1 MSFTIPKEKYTGR
14 IPEIV
19 FGKSKTARFGGETA
33 LPMHFFEGEFP
44 HKPLIAF
51 EIQDAPP
58 EDYPEELAKIYS
70 SVWDDPIR
78 WAKFCKAH
86 EAEAIA
92 LRLISTHP
100 DSKDSKPHEAA
111 DKVKRLLSEIDLPL
125 IILGSNHT
133 EKDAEV
139 LPVVSDVARGYNC
152 IIGKAQEENYKTI
165 VASAM
170 AGGHSLIAMSE
181 LDVNLAKQLNILI
194 TQTGFPRE
202 KVIIDPMCSALG
214 YGFEYTY
221 SVMERIRI
229 AGLLQ
234 GDSMLCNAMVA
245 DVGFYVWK
253 TKETQASEEDMPQWG
268 SLYHRAVM
276 WEAVTACSFLLSG
289 AELLIMRHPSA
300 IKITKRFIDDLFSVR
315 DKWHLQE

>member
-1 MSFTIPKEKYTGR
+1 MNFMLPKEEYSNK

-19 FGKSKTARFGGETA
+19 FGKEKKAYFGGENA
-33 LPMHFFEGEFP
+33 LPFLYFEGEFP

-70 SVWDDPIR
+70 SVWNDPVS
-78 WAKFCKAH
+78 WAKFC
-86 EAEAIA
+86 EDLGAEAICI
-92 LRLISTHP
+92 RLMSTHP
-100 DSKDSKPHEAA
+100 DNRDTSG
-111 DKVKRLLSEIDLPL
+111 DKVADNLKRLLLSTDLPL

-133 EKDAEV
+133 EKDAKI
-139 LPVVSDVARGYNC
+139 LPIAADVARGYNC
-152 IIGKAQEENYKTI
+152 IIGKAQEGNYKTI
-165 VASAM
+165 SASAI
-170 AGGHSLIAMSE
+170 AGGHNLIAMSE

-202 KVIIDPMCSALG
+202 KLIIDPMCSALG

-229 AGLLQ
+229 AGLIQ
-234 GDSMLCNAMVA
+234 GDEMLCSPIVA

-253 TKETQASEEDMPQWG
+253 TKEAQAKVEDNPSWG
-268 SLYHRAVM
+268 ELYERAVM
-276 WEAVTACSFLLSG
+276 WEAITACSFLLSG
-289 AELLIMRHPSA
+289 AELLIMRHPKA
-300 IKITKRFIDDLFSVR
+300 IEVVKNFINDLI
-315 DKWHLQE
+315 

>member
-1 MSFTIPKEKYTGR
+1 MNFSIPKETYTGR

-19 FGKSKTARFGGETA
+19 FGKDKKAYFGGESA
-33 LPMHFFEGEFP
+33 LPMHFFEGEFA

-51 EIQDAPP
+51 EIQDTAP
-58 EDYPEELAKIYS
+58 EDYPQELAKIYS
-70 SVWDDPIR
+70 SVWDEPVR
-78 WAKFCKAH
+78 WAKFC
-86 EAEAIA
+86 ETQGAEAIA
-92 LRLISTHP
+92 LRLMSTHP
-100 DSKDSKPHEAA
+100 DSKDSRPEEAA

-125 IILGSNHT
+125 IILGSNHS

-152 IIGKAQEENYKTI
+152 IIGKAQEGNYKTI
-165 VASAM
+165 TASAM

-194 TQTGFPRE
+194 TQMEFPRE
-202 KVIIDPMCSALG
+202 KIIIDPMCSALG

-229 AGLLQ
+229 AGLIQ
-234 GDSMLCNAMVA
+234 GDNMLCVPMVA

-253 TKETQASEEDMPQWG
+253 TKETQASESDIPEWG
-268 SLYHRAVM
+268 SLYERAIM

-289 AELLIMRHPSA
+289 AELLIMRHPEA
-300 IKITKRFIDDLFSVR
+300 ISTVKKFIGDLFF
-315 DKWHLQE
+315 

>member
-1 MSFTIPKEKYTGR
+1 MNFTIPKETYTGK

-19 FGKSKTARFGGETA
+19 FGKNKIARFGGESA

-51 EIQDAPP
+51 EIQDDVP
-58 EDYPEELAKIYS
+58 EDYPEELARVYS
-70 SVWDDPIR
+70 SVWDEPLR
-78 WAKFCKAH
+78 WAKFC
-86 EAEAIA
+86 ESLGAEAIA
-92 LRLISTHP
+92 LRLMSSHP
-100 DSKDSKPHEAA
+100 DSKDSKPEEAR
-111 DKVKRLLSEIDLPL
+111 DKVKKLLTEIDLPL

-133 EKDAEV
+133 EKDSEV
-139 LPVVSDVARGYNC
+139 LPVVADVSRGYNC
-152 IIGKAQEENYKTI
+152 IIGKAQEGNYKTI
-165 VASAM
+165 AASAM

-194 TQTGFPRE
+194 TQMGFPKD

-234 GDSMLCNAMVA
+234 ADSMLCSPMVA

-253 TKETQASEEDMPQWG
+253 TKETQATEQDIPEWG
-268 SLYHRAVM
+268 SLHERAIM

-289 AELLIMRHPSA
+289 AELLIMRHPEA
-300 IKITKRFIDDLFSVR
+300 IKIAKIFIDDLFSAR
-315 DKWHLQE
+315 ER

>member
-1 MSFTIPKEKYTGR
+1 MSFTVPEERYTGK

-19 FGKSKTARFGGETA
+19 FGKNKIACFGGESA

-51 EIQDAPP
+51 EVQDTQP

-70 SVWDDPIR
+70 SVWNDPVR
-78 WAKFCKAH
+78 WAKFCESQA
-86 EAEAIA
+86 AEAIA
-92 LRLISTHP
+92 LRLMSTHP
-100 DSKDSKPHEAA
+100 DSRDSKPEEAA
-111 DKVKRLLSEIDLPL
+111 DKVRRILSEIELPL
-125 IILGSNHT
+125 IILGSNHI

-139 LPVVSDVARGYNC
+139 LPVVADVTRGYNC
-152 IIGKAQEENYKTI
+152 IIGKAQEGNYKTI
-165 VASAM
+165 AASAM

-194 TQTGFPRE
+194 TQMGFQKE

-234 GDSMLCNAMVA
+234 GDSMLCSPMVA

-253 TKETQASEEDMPQWG
+253 TKEAQASEKDIPEWG
-268 SLYHRAVM
+268 GLYERAIM
-276 WEAVTACSFLLSG
+276 WEAITACSFLLSG
-289 AELLIMRHPSA
+289 AELLIMRHPEA
-300 IKITKRFIDDLFSVR
+300 INITKKFIDDLFLARES
-315 DKWHLQE
+315 

>member
-1 MSFTIPKEKYTGR
+1 MNFSIPKETYTGK
-14 IPEIV
+14 IPQIV
-19 FGKSKTARFGGETA
+19 FGKDKKAYFGGENA
-33 LPMHFFEGEFP
+33 LPMHFFEGDFP

-51 EIQDAPP
+51 EIQDDVP
-58 EDYPEELAKIYS
+58 EDYPEELARIYS
-70 SVWDDPIR
+70 SVWDEPVR
-78 WAKFCKAH
+78 WAKFC
-86 EAEAIA
+86 ESLGAEAIA
-92 LRLISTHP
+92 LRLMSTHP
-100 DSKDSKPHEAA
+100 DSKDSKAHEAT
-111 DKVKRLLSEIDLPL
+111 DKVKKVLSEIDLPL

-139 LPVVSDVARGYNC
+139 LPVVADASRGYSC
-152 IIGKAQEENYKTI
+152 IIGKAQEGNYKTI
-165 VASAM
+165 AASAM

-194 TQTGFPRE
+194 TQMGFPKE

-234 GDSMLCNAMVA
+234 GDSMLCSPMVA

-253 TKETQASEEDMPQWG
+253 TKEAQASDIPEWG
-268 SLYHRAVM
+268 SLYERAVM

-289 AELLIMRHPSA
+289 AELLIMRHPEA
-300 IKITKRFIDDLFSVR
+300 IEITKKFIDDLFSVR
-315 DKWHLQE
+315 Q

>member
-1 MSFTIPKEKYTGR
+1 MNFSIPKETYTGR

-19 FGKSKTARFGGETA
+19 FGKDKKAYFGGGSA
-33 LPMHFFEGEFP
+33 LPFHFFEGYFP

-51 EIQDAPP
+51 EIQDDVP

-70 SVWDDPIR
+70 SVWDSPIK
-78 WAKFCKAH
+78 WAKFC
-86 EAEAIA
+86 ETLGAEAIA
-92 LRLISTHP
+92 LRLTSTHP
-100 DSKDSKPHEAA
+100 DSKDSKPEQTA
-111 DKVKRLLSEIDLPL
+111 DKVKKLLSEVDLPL
-125 IILGSNHT
+125 IILGSNHP

-139 LPVVSDVARGYNC
+139 LPIVADASRGYNC
-152 IIGKAQEENYKTI
+152 IIGKAQEGNYKTV

-170 AGGHSLIAMSE
+170 AGGHFVIAMSE

-194 TQTGFPRE
+194 TQMDFPRE
-202 KVIIDPMCSALG
+202 KIIIDPMCSALG

-229 AGLLQ
+229 AGLVQ
-234 GDSMLCNAMVA
+234 GDSMLSLPMVA

-253 TKETQASEEDMPQWG
+253 TKETQASESDIPEWG
-268 SLYHRAVM
+268 SLNERAVM

-289 AELLIMRHPSA
+289 ADLLIMRHPEA
-300 IKITKRFIDDLFSVR
+300 IKTVKRFINDLFS
-315 DKWHLQE
+315 

>member
-1 MSFTIPKEKYTGR
+1 MNFSIPKETYTGR

-19 FGKSKTARFGGETA
+19 FGKDKKAYFGGESA
-33 LPMHFFEGEFP
+33 LPMHFFEGEFT

-51 EIQDAPP
+51 EIQDTAP
-58 EDYPEELAKIYS
+58 EDYPQELAKIYS
-70 SVWDDPIR
+70 SVWDEPVR
-78 WAKFCKAH
+78 WAKFC
-86 EAEAIA
+86 ETQGAEAIA
-92 LRLISTHP
+92 LRLMSTHP
-100 DSKDSKPHEAA
+100 DSKDSRPEEAA

-125 IILGSNHT
+125 IILGSNHS

-152 IIGKAQEENYKTI
+152 IIGKAQEGNYKTI
-165 VASAM
+165 TASAM

-194 TQTGFPRE
+194 TQMEFPRE
-202 KVIIDPMCSALG
+202 KIIIDPMCSALG

-229 AGLLQ
+229 AGLIQ
-234 GDSMLCNAMVA
+234 GDNMLCVPMVA

-253 TKETQASEEDMPQWG
+253 TKETQASESDIPEWG
-268 SLYHRAVM
+268 SLYERAIM

-289 AELLIMRHPSA
+289 AELLIMRHPEA
-300 IKITKRFIDDLFSVR
+300 ISTVKKFIGDLFF
-315 DKWHLQE
+315 